1 MYKQAASAMVL
12 SLATVTNAAEPIGT
26 HFGQVFE
33 MTKVMATA
41 PRLYSAADDENP
53 GKYCGGNERPYLLGT
68 IRIFESNLCGCGVN
82 RDSEV

>member
-33 MTKVMATA
+33 MSKAMATA
-41 PRLYSAADDENP
+41 PRLYSAAGEENP
-53 GKYCGGNERPYLLGT
+53 GKYCGSTNGHICAQSEY
-68 IRIFESNLCGCGVN
+68 SNLILCAVGVN

>member
-41 PRLYSAADDENP
+41 PRLYSAEDDQNP
-53 GKYCGGNERPYLLGT
+53 SKY
-68 IRIFESNLCGCGVN
+68 
-82 RDSEV
+82 